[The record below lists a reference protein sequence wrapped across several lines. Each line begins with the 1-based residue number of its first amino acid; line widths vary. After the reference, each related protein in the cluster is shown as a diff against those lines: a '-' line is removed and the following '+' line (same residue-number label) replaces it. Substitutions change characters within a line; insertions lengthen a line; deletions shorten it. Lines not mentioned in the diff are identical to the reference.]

1 MGLISFATGIR
12 LYNAMPLWM
21 QGLVGSLLRPIP
33 RRWRG
38 HGPVTRR
45 LAELNAGPGGG
56 AGLDGEALTAAQSA
70 LTDLQAAHLRTLLEH
85 AAAHVPFW
93 RDWFTAEGL
102 TVADLDLPAD
112 LSRLPVTT
120 KADLRAAPEAFHSE
134 APDGRSPGW
143 VRTSGSTGEPLRFMI
158 DQQTRAWEYATEWR
172 TMGWHGVGIDA
183 RVATFRG
190 NHYRDHAKR
199 GAHWYRHAL
208 SADLN
213 FNTYAMDAAAC
224 ERYARRLARFK
235 PHVLRGF
242 PSSLLHLARTLGTGR
257 GPDDGPVAAGAIAF
271 TSSEMIDPDTRT
283 TIETHL
289 VERIVD
295 WYSQSEYVV
304 SAGECEHGQMH
315 QNMETGLL
323 EVLDADDAPVA
334 RGEVGRLVGTSLT
347 NLSQPF
353 IRYDLEDDGGWSVE
367 PCACGRPLPVML
379 PIQGRSGDVILTPDG
394 RALSTSLMIHWWK
407 HTAVPE
413 HDLDLFAWLQIVQVD
428 ATTLRLRAVANEGE
442 RPEDLD
448 ARLQAAFAPLW
459 QDSVS
464 LELEWLD
471 EMPHGEK
478 WRFCKQA

>member
-1 MGLISFATGIR
+1 MGLIPFATGIR
-12 LYNAMPLWM
+12 AYNALPLWS

-38 HGPVTRR
+38 HGPAIRCLR
-45 LAELNAGPGGG
+45 ELESSSSATDR
-56 AGLDGEALTAAQSA
+56 AALEAL
-70 LTDLQAAHLRTLLEH
+70 QAERLREVITH
-85 AAAHVPFW
+85 AATHVPFW
-93 RDWFTAEGL
+93 RDWFAARDL
-102 TVADLDLPAD
+102 TPDDIRSPAA
-112 LSRLPVTT
+112 LQRLPVTT

-134 APDGRSPGW
+134 DRTGRSPGW
-143 VRTSGSTGEPLRFMI
+143 VHTSGSTGEPLRFLI
-158 DQQTRAWEYATEWR
+158 DQQSRAWEYATEWR
-172 TMGWHGVGIDA
+172 TMGWHCVSLNA

-190 NHYRDHAKR
+190 NHYRDHATR

-224 ERYARRLARFK
+224 ERYARRLRRFR

-242 PSSLLHLARTLGTGR
+242 PSSLLHLARTLG
-257 GPDDGPVAAGAIAF
+257 GPRLAPGAIAF
-271 TSSEMIDPDTRT
+271 TSSEMIDPATRS

-304 SAGECEHGQMH
+304 SAGECEHGRMH

-323 EVLDADDAPVA
+323 EVLDDDDEPVKD
-334 RGEVGRLVGTSLT
+334 GEVGRLVGTSLT
-347 NLSQPF
+347 NWSQPF
-353 IRYDLEDDGGWSVE
+353 IRYDLEDMGGWSTE
-367 PCACGRPLPVML
+367 TCPCGRVLPVMS
-379 PIQGRSGDVILTPDG
+379 PIEGRSGDVIMTPDG

-413 HDLDLFAWLQIVQVD
+413 HGLDLFAWLQIVQLD
-428 ATTLRLRAVANEGE
+428 AHTLRLWAVKREGGM
-442 RPEDLD
+442 PEDLD
-448 ARLQAAFAPLW
+448 ARLQAAFGPLW
-459 QDSVS
+459 QDEVS
-464 LELEWLD
+464 IEMEWLAD
-471 EMPHGEK
+471 MPHGEK